1 MRFATRMMC
10 VASEPTVNE
19 IYDPA
24 VSITVSVSV
33 LGFTPCVPP
42 SGFSHTKLF

>member
-10 VASEPTVNE
+10 VASEPIVNE

-24 VSITVSVSV
+24 VS
-33 LGFTPCVPP
+33 LF
-42 SGFSHTKLF
+42 FSSYKIISSPEHIEN

>member
-1 MRFATRMMC
+1 MQDFICFMFLFIRFQVSTMRFATRMMC

-24 VSITVSVSV
+24 VS
-33 LGFTPCVPP
+33 L
-42 SGFSHTKLF
+42 

>member
-10 VASEPTVNE
+10 VASEPVMNE

-24 VSITVSVSV
+24 VSWFTQTPVNLNLLNQTTVDS
-33 LGFTPCVPP
+33 
-42 SGFSHTKLF
+42 K